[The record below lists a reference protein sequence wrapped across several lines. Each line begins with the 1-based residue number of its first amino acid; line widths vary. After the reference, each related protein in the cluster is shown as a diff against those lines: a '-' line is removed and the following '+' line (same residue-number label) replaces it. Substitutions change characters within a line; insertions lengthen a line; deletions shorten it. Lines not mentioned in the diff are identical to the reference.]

1 MSDYEEPE
9 SYPAISGNGSPLID
23 TWIAIRVAE
32 YNHLRAEV
40 ERLTVNLKLCKD
52 DSAEMDRRRI
62 AEDTLLRAEI
72 ESLQADLTEKTA
84 KADGLRQESKWLVS
98 AGGKAAKEAL
108 ELREGMEAKSE
119 LTKVTSE
126 RISPSAQKVERL
138 TRSNERFGLVHGE
151 FMEKL
156 HCQDKKIDTLTAER
170 DRMKAAL
177 EKLTDHRT
185 NHILNIKQVQDIA
198 RAALMAVQ
206 E

>member
-52 DSAEMDRRRI
+52 DSTEMDRRRL
-62 AEDTLLRAEI
+62 AEDARLRAEN
-72 ESLQADLTEKTA
+72 TR
-84 KADGLRQESKWLVS
+84 LR
-98 AGGKAAKEAL
+98 
-108 ELREGMEAKSE
+108 
-119 LTKVTSE
+119 
-126 RISPSAQKVERL
+126 
-138 TRSNERFGLVHGE
+138 
-151 FMEKL
+151 
-156 HCQDKKIDTLTAER
+156 
-170 DRMKAAL
+170 AAL

>member
-1 MSDYEEPE
+1 MSWHGLHKGWNTRPIED
-9 SYPAISGNGSPLID
+9 D
-23 TWIAIRVAE
+23 
-32 YNHLRAEV
+32 LRAKV

-62 AEDTLLRAEI
+62 ARIHYCVPKSKACKLTLLRKPQRRTDYGKSLSGWLVRAEK
-72 ESLQADLTEKTA
+72 LQKRRLSYA
-84 KADGLRQESKWLVS
+84 KAWKRNLNLS
-98 AGGKAAKEAL
+98 
-108 ELREGMEAKSE
+108 
-119 LTKVTSE
+119 KVTSE